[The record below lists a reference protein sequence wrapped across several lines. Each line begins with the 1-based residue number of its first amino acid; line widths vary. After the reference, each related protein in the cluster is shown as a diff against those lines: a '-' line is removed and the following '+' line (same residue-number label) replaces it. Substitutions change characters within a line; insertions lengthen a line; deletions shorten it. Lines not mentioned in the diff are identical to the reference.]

1 VITSWM
7 GNCDKK
13 IKWLFVDALK
23 RGFLFVWG
31 KVSQDE
37 GLIDESAISCRQAVL
52 INSQC
57 VCYVEASKISMKK
70 NLGIDDRIKYTCK
83 SAVVTLSFF
92 NFWWSFSME
101 RKIRLKSWKF
111 WESLRKRFLR
121 KSQNEILK
129 TFITSK
135 KSLIDSSISYII
147 NSPKTSSIDN
157 KKKLKKKPYST

>member
-1 VITSWM
+1 
-7 GNCDKK
+7 
-13 IKWLFVDALK
+13 
-23 RGFLFVWG
+23 
-31 KVSQDE
+31 
-37 GLIDESAISCRQAVL
+37 
-52 INSQC
+52 
-57 VCYVEASKISMKK
+57 
-70 NLGIDDRIKYTCK
+70 
-83 SAVVTLSFF
+83 LSFF